1 MKKLLLLFFALLC
14 LTGTV
19 KAATPELSFDE
30 LYSGGRASLGS
41 SFPTR

>member
-14 LTGTV
+14 LTGTA

-30 LYSGGRASLGS
+30 LYSGGGVLGS

>member
-14 LTGTV
+14 LTGAA
-19 KAATPELSFDE
+19 KAATADLSFAE
-30 LYSGGRASLGS
+30 LYSGGASSGS

>member
-14 LTGTV
+14 LTGTA
-19 KAATPELSFDE
+19 KAATSELSFDE
-30 LYSGGRASLGS
+30 LYSGAASLGS